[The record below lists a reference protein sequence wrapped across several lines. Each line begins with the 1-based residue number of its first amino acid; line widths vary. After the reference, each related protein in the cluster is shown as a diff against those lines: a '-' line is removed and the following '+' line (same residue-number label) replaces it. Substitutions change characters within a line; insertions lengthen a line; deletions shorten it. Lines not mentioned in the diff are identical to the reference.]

1 MIDSDVHHIP
11 KYEPPALV
19 QVAAIV
25 DLVADL
31 EKHGVTLAPKAYTPG
46 DPVDWSNGRV
56 S

>member
-1 MIDSDVHHIP
+1 MIDFDTQSVH

-19 QVAAIV
+19 RVAAVV
-25 DLVADL
+25 DLIADL